1 MKNIKKFICLLIVT
15 VLITPSIAIAEDTY
29 SGYFNNEEITMFA
42 DTSVK
47 ISENEKSAVED
58 IISDLNNL
66 KTESDIQKYNIPL
79 GNIQELIDSLPK
91 AIQYEHPELFY
102 VDLQGKN
109 FSYKSEDGQTISSI
123 IVKEPFTMEKDEI
136 SKAQKLIDDE
146 CDKIS
151 ASVPTDATD
160 VEKVLFVHDYITSHY
175 EYDTTY
181 QNRTLYTAVRD
192 KKCVC
197 QGYSYLFMYVM
208 NKYFDIECTTVPS
221 DTCQHMWNKVK
232 IDDKWYNIDLT
243 SDDPLPNLSSLA
255 NHTYFLLSD
264 EELKAV
270 SASSVSN
277 SNGGSYVEEQDIHR
291 TWNVNTWYGEPVITA
306 EDDTY
311 KDSIIHNVSGFVIF
325 LDEKIYCFNDKN
337 ELSALD
343 LSTNTFTPVY
353 KDTSKYYWYVY
364 GDNKSA
370 YSSHFNVTVAY
381 SGKLYFNSP
390 NKVFEFDT
398 KTNTAKEIYEYT
410 EIPDISKT
418 YLFGLTVKDGNLC
431 AEYTTNLMNGV
442 ESFITIITAPKPT
455 ETPIVTETPTVTAS
469 PIPTET
475 PTVTASPVPTE
486 TPTVT
491 ASPVP
496 TETPTVTEAP
506 KPVIA
511 YESKIAP
518 KDDGTYTISVDKK
531 LETTDTPILY
541 VAEFDENNIL
551 IGLKAVPYTE
561 PVSVSAH
568 DDSQML
574 KAFVWN
580 IGSQPISLVSQ
591 IVLTKPVA
599 SPTPTDVPTVTGTP
613 TATDTPVSTDTPT
626 ATTPADR
633 R

>member
-1 MKNIKKFICLLIVT
+1 MKNIKKFICLLIMT

-79 GNIQELIDSLPK
+79 DNIQELIDSLPK

-151 ASVPTDATD
+151 ASVPKDATD

-264 EELKAV
+264 EELKTV
-270 SASSVSN
+270 SAASATDQGVYN
-277 SNGGSYVEEQDIHR
+277 EALDIHR

-311 KDSIIHNVSGFVIF
+311 KDSIIHNVSRSVSF
-325 LDEKIYCFNDKN
+325 LDGKIYCFNDKN

-343 LSTNTFTPVY
+343 LSTNTFTPAY
-353 KDTSKYYWYVY
+353 KDTSKYYWFVY

-390 NKVFEFDT
+390 NKVFEFDA

-455 ETPIVTETPTVTAS
+455 ETPIVTESPTVT
-469 PIPTET
+469 E
-475 PTVTASPVPTE
+475 
-486 TPTVT
+486 
-491 ASPVP
+491 SPVP
-496 TETPTVTEAP
+496 TETPTVTEVP

-511 YESKIAP
+511 YESKITP

-531 LETTDTPILY
+531 IETTDTPILY

-580 IGSQPISLVSQ
+580 IGEGGADIFLDYFMLIIQGYVCTLPGSYNREIFLF
-591 IVLTKPVA
+591 VLCYTNQY
-599 SPTPTDVPTVTGTP
+599 SC
-613 TATDTPVSTDTPT
+613 
-626 ATTPADR
+626 
-633 R
+633 